1 MEKNETP
8 YTHTLDI
15 AFEVHTDIDKAED
28 LPGKVV
34 LLGLLQR
41 ITTMLEKN
49 CHRTIATGQF
59 CVGEAVGHCV
69 THYRQCCIEECV
81 ERVEGKDCR
90 LEGRFNG

>member
-1 MEKNETP
+1 MEKTKGP
-8 YTHTLDI
+8 YIHLLDI
-15 AFEVHTDIDKAED
+15 AFEVHTDEPSAED

-49 CHRTIATGQF
+49 CHRTISTGQF
-59 CVGEAVGHCV
+59 CVGSAVGHCA
-69 THYRQCCIEECV
+69 THRECATEECV